1 MGVREG
7 VPARAARRPLRKLEL
22 DDHDLLQQET
32 ILSEKMKER
41 VYEPGSQTKWTRSSK
56 AVESPWYQGI
66 QRKKKKGTADTVRSP
81 AETGYYYSGANQLS
95 TLTLPIALS
104 ILGAGLEDQQ
114 TAYLEAAGAECLE
127 PKRIWSDAECMQ
139 EIVGL

>member
-1 MGVREG
+1 MSQGVKPSGQGLQRLLKALGTRAFRE
-7 VPARAARRPLRKLEL
+7 
-22 DDHDLLQQET
+22 
-32 ILSEKMKER
+32 
-41 VYEPGSQTKWTRSSK
+41 
-56 AVESPWYQGI
+56 
-66 QRKKKKGTADTVRSP
+66 KKKGTADTVRSP